1 MIELYLTIGI
11 LLAIINLLIVF
22 SKGFDTFGESKGWVV
37 ETHWKVLY
45 VLAWPLTWPLMFLLF
60 ILQRGKE

>member
-22 SKGFDTFGESKGWVV
+22 SKSFDTFGESKGRVV
-37 ETHWKVLY
+37 ETHWKVAY
-45 VLAWPLTWPLMFLLF
+45 VLAWPLAWPLMFLLLIF
-60 ILQRGKE
+60 TKG